1 MEHSAFL
8 VALKACFTEREVD
21 RLSARAIRLGLSD
34 ELVMAAAG
42 CRLRILLGDDDLSA
56 PDDSDSVG
64 YGADLYQS
72 CTHTPYASS
81 ESI

>member
-1 MEHSAFL
+1 VEYSAFL
-8 VALKACFTEREVD
+8 IALKACFTEREVD
-21 RLSARAIRLGLSD
+21 RLSSRAIHFGLPD
-34 ELVMAAAG
+34 ELVMSAAD
-42 CRLRILLGDDDLSA
+42 CRLRILLSGDALTGPGD
-56 PDDSDSVG
+56 DSVG